1 MDSALLLSS
10 REGVPMLRGVV
21 FILLVPLLL
30 CSQNTKKD
38 EIKSYEDGDAYNVYS
53 AVLSLEKSDGPVL
66 IGDSTVP
73 FNDCLESRSDKLVDA
88 AIENYKK
95 INQGKWRLGHH
106 FEIKQ
111 PYKLLSAK
119 EADSLL
125 QPDKR
130 TGGWPLSPSNGIH
143 RFSAVGYSVDK
154 TIAFVEMDI
163 VCGGLCGH
171 GQRYILQ
178 KRDGRWK
185 EYSGPESKIVKRKK
199 LKDGTYAITMK
210 REFIGYCS
218 WNY

>member
-1 MDSALLLSS
+1 MDSALLYSS
-10 REGVPMLRGVV
+10 RESAPMLRGVV
-21 FILLVPLLL
+21 FLLLVPLLL

-38 EIKSYEDGDAYNVYS
+38 EIKSYEDGEAYNVYS

-73 FNDCLESRSDKLVDA
+73 FNDCLASRSDKLVDA

-95 INQGKWRLGHH
+95 TNQGKWRLGYH

-111 PYKLLSAK
+111 SYKLLSAK
-119 EADSLL
+119 ETDSLL

-130 TGGWPLSPSNGIH
+130 TGSWLLSPSNGIH

-171 GQRYILQ
+171 GQPYVLQ
-178 KRDGRWK
+178 KRDGKWK
-185 EYSGPESKIVKRKK
+185 EYSGQEPKIVKHKK
-199 LKDGTYAITMK
+199 LKDGTYVVTMK
-210 REFIGYCS
+210 GGFMGYCS